1 MSVGKNT
8 SFISQL
14 ETGKLKTVD
23 AEASVI
29 KEAKAIG
36 ISFGD

>member
-1 MSVGKNT
+1 MSFDSISKILKN
-8 SFISQL
+8 
-14 ETGKLKTVD
+14 VD

-36 ISFGD
+36 ISFGDD